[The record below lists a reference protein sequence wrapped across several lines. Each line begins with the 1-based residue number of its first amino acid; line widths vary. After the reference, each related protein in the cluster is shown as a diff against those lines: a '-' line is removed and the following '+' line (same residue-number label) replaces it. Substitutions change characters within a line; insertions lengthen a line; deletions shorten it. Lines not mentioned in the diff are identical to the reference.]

1 MKQIRANQWNL
12 VLAACG
18 IVGLAAV
25 AQADS
30 GTNTPSATSGTNAP
44 AATAV
49 APASQ
54 PYGKKAN
61 VGFLR
66 RLNEAFMEQMGTP
79 CYTPPDTNAPPSP
92 TRRIGNPP
100 FDSPPYPDGDWQIGG
115 GPNVIGDP
123 GALRDSPYP
132 LMQAI
137 YDGPNGKVVVRQP
150 HPVLRLGNRKRKPQ
164 HLAQYWAQ
172 PGCPITRKSMMS
184 VPDRVEIR
192 PGRALYRTHGGSR
205 TRPTTSTGAFAW
217 PVSMAWTTVSWL
229 RAAISTIITCL
240 VDNKFTGFDTPMLY
254 AQSLRSPGRRGHEHH
269 PGAHHFGCP
278 TSSNSLR
285 PNNLMASHSLVYSFD
300 DYTMWGLWTTTK
312 LNANWCFNWD
322 WPAASI
328 SRRGRPRIPGD
339 QPTGSVMFSTSPRA
353 DRTRSMSG

>member
-1 MKQIRANQWNL
+1 MKQIRANQWTL

-25 AQADS
+25 AQADPDQYPVC
-30 GTNTPSATSGTNAP
+30 NFRNQP

-137 YDGPNGKVVVRQP
+137 YDGPNGKSWYDSRIQFYGWGTVS
-150 HPVLRLGNRKRKPQ
+150 GNMSTSHNTGPSP
-164 HLAQYWAQ
+164 LANY
-172 PGCPITRKSMMS
+172 PEVYDERS
-184 VPDRVEIR
+184 DRVEFDQFVLYIERMADQNQTDHIDWGFRMACLEGLDYRFMASRGYLNDMNLFWTIR
-192 PGRALYRTHGGSR
+192 
-205 TRPTTSTGAFAW
+205 
-217 PVSMAWTTVSWL
+217 L
-229 RAAISTIITCL
+229 RVRHPDDVPRYL
-240 VDNKFTGFDTPMLY
+240 H
-254 AQSLRSPGRRGHEHH
+254 SPSCQGHEHH
-269 PGAHHFGCP
+269 SLGALFRCL
-278 TSSNSLR
+278 TSSNNLPQTTSWPATHLSIVSITTRCGDSGPLR
-285 PNNLMASHSLVYSFD
+285 SSTP
-300 DYTMWGLWTTTK
+300 TG
-312 LNANWCFNWD
+312 CFNWD
-322 WPAASI
+322 WPPVLI
-328 SRRGRPRIPGD
+328 SRLGLPRIPA
-339 QPTGSVMFSTSPRA
+339 TRLRA
-353 DRTRSMSG
+353 R